1 MGKKKYTV
9 HVENEHICTSYEV
22 KAGSAAE
29 AKLLAKEKFIKDF
42 YNINKIKSFITS
54 TDNI

>member
-9 HVENEHICTSYEV
+9 HVENEHICTSYEIN
-22 KAGSAAE
+22 AGSAAE

-42 YNINKIKSFITS
+42 YNINKIKPYITG
-54 TDNI
+54 TENI